1 MIGCEC
7 ATCSSTD
14 PRDQRLRPSIV
25 VAVDDGPTILVDTSP
40 DLRQQALRSGLRRL
54 DAILF
59 THAHADHI
67 MGLDEVRRFNV
78 GRDGPLPC
86 YATDATWQTLR
97 TTFAYAFG
105 PPPTQGG
112 GVPQLDA
119 RVIDGPMSI
128 DGVRVRPVPLWHG
141 RMPIVGFRF
150 GGFAYLTD
158 CNGLPDESWDLLS
171 GLDVLVL
178 DGLRHRPHSSH
189 FTVAQALEVIA
200 RAAPVRAYLT
210 HICHDLAHA
219 ETNATLPAGVA
230 LAHDG
235 LSLDV
240 TVEAA

>member
-1 MIGCEC
+1 M
-7 ATCSSTD
+7 D
-14 PRDQRLRPSIV
+14 PRDRRLRPSI
-25 VAVDDGPTILVDTSP
+25 AVEVDGGPTILVDTST

-78 GRDGPLPC
+78 EREGPLPC
-86 YATDATWQTLR
+86 YATEPTWKTIR
-97 TTFAYAFG
+97 AAFAYAFG
-105 PPPTQGG
+105 PASTQGG

-119 RVIDGPMSI
+119 RLIDGPMSI
-128 DGVRVRPVPLWHG
+128 EGVRVRPVPVWHG
-141 RMPIVGFRF
+141 RLPVLGFRF

-158 CNGLPDESWDLLS
+158 CNSVPDESWDLLG

-178 DGLRHRPHSSH
+178 DALRYRPHSSH
-189 FTVAQALEVIA
+189 FTVDQALEVIA
-200 RAAPVRAYLT
+200 RVAPGRAYLT
-210 HICHDLAHA
+210 HICHELGHA
-219 ETNATLPAGVA
+219 ETNTALPAGVA